1 MRREREEE
9 VERSEIDFKNL
20 VFANNPELYME
31 LFEKLQIEEEEVEWA
46 VPQDEGDVMYMMEQ
60 LKKAGI
66 FKS

>member
-1 MRREREEE
+1 LRREREEE